1 MSKYRQIIHEY
12 MSVSE
17 DLLKIHDLNDQEKDA
32 LQTMLGRLGENLR
45 VTGIDGTPQCDCGL
59 G

>member
-17 DLLKIHDLNDQEKDA
+17 DLLKIHDLTAQEKEA
-32 LQTMLGRLGENLR
+32 LQTMLARLGENLR
-45 VTGIDGTPQCDCGL
+45 STGIDGTPQ
-59 G
+59 

>member
-17 DLLKIHDLNDQEKDA
+17 DLLKIDDLTDHEKEA
-32 LQTMLGRLGENLR
+32 VQAMLVRLGENLR
-45 VTGIDGTPQCDCGL
+45 VTGISTPQ
-59 G
+59 